1 MREGEGW
8 DVGVRALGETA
19 VDALLLPVFCEIGVV
34 AKNLVRGIEVNC
46 SSPMICEDFERKLGE
61 LPNTRELVLT
71 EAALPLCYQH
81 VEGVWDICDIVI

>member
-1 MREGEGW
+1 M
-8 DVGVRALGETA
+8 
-19 VDALLLPVFCEIGVV
+19 V

-46 SSPMICEDFERKLGE
+46 SSPMRKLGE